1 MGQKVNPSGFRL
13 GINRTWDSKWYADDK
28 YSEFL
33 ENDLKIRKYIEQEL
47 KKAGLSKVIIE
58 RSSKKIIIA
67 IHAARPGIIIGKK
80 GSDIEKLK
88 KQLSKLTGSEINLNI
103 VETKKPELDAKV
115 VADNIAMQIENRA
128 ATKRVMK
135 RAVQSALKLGAQG
148 IRVCVAGRIGGAE
161 IARVEWFKEG
171 RVPLHT
177 LRANIDYAVSTAK
190 TTYGTCGVK
199 VWLYKGE
206 KNSEEN
212 KDNNNLKDKN
222 IFLIAAC
229 GKVDFDVI
237 DKLSK
242 YFDLKQIFEK
252 SLAVNKDLKI
262 GDTITFDDLEAKKP
276 KGQGI
281 SANAFETILGKKLIT
296 DKKKWDFLN
305 YNDLA

>member
-1 MGQKVNPSGFRL
+1 MGQKVNPLGLRL
-13 GINRTWDSKWYADDK
+13 GINRTWDSKWYAEDK
-28 YSEFL
+28 YSTFL

-88 KQLSKLTGSEINLNI
+88 NQLSQLTGSEINLNI

-115 VADNIAMQIENRA
+115 VADNVAMQIENRA

-135 RAVQSALKLGAQG
+135 RAVQSALRLGAQG

-177 LRANIDYAVSTAK
+177 LRANIDYGTSTAK

-206 KNSEEN
+206 KIS
-212 KDNNNLKDKN
+212 KKDKN
-222 IFLIAAC
+222 
-229 GKVDFDVI
+229 
-237 DKLSK
+237 
-242 YFDLKQIFEK
+242 
-252 SLAVNKDLKI
+252 N
-262 GDTITFDDLEAKKP
+262 
-276 KGQGI
+276 
-281 SANAFETILGKKLIT
+281 N
-296 DKKKWDFLN
+296 N
-305 YNDLA
+305 NNN

>member
-13 GINRTWDSKWYADDK
+13 GINRTWDSRWYSDAN
-28 YSEFL
+28 YSIFL

-103 VETKKPELDAKV
+103 IETKKPELDAKV
-115 VADNIAMQIENRA
+115 VADNVAMQIENRA

-135 RAVQSALKLGAQG
+135 RAVQSALRLGAQG
-148 IRVCVAGRIGGAE
+148 IRVSVAGRIGGGE

-177 LRANIDYAVSTAK
+177 FRANIDYGTSTAK
-190 TTYGTCGVK
+190 QRMVHL
-199 VWLYKGE
+199 V
-206 KNSEEN
+206 
-212 KDNNNLKDKN
+212 
-222 IFLIAAC
+222 
-229 GKVDFDVI
+229 
-237 DKLSK
+237 
-242 YFDLKQIFEK
+242 
-252 SLAVNKDLKI
+252 
-262 GDTITFDDLEAKKP
+262 
-276 KGQGI
+276 
-281 SANAFETILGKKLIT
+281 
-296 DKKKWDFLN
+296 
-305 YNDLA
+305 

>member
-13 GINRTWDSKWYADDK
+13 GINRTWDSKWYSDTK
-28 YSEFL
+28 YSVFL
-33 ENDLKIRKYIEQEL
+33 ENDLKIRKHVEANL

-58 RSSKKIIIA
+58 RSLKKINIS
-67 IHAARPGIIIGKK
+67 IHASRPGIIIGKK
-80 GSDIEKLK
+80 GADIEILK
-88 KQLSKLTGSEINLNI
+88 KELIKLTGSEINLNI
-103 VETKKPELDAKV
+103 IETKKPELDAKV

-177 LRANIDYAVSTAK
+177 LRANIDYATSVAK

-206 KNSEEN
+206 KISKEEDKTNTDFKN
-212 KDNNNLKDKN
+212 KNN
-222 IFLIAAC
+222 
-229 GKVDFDVI
+229 
-237 DKLSK
+237 
-242 YFDLKQIFEK
+242 
-252 SLAVNKDLKI
+252 
-262 GDTITFDDLEAKKP
+262 
-276 KGQGI
+276 
-281 SANAFETILGKKLIT
+281 
-296 DKKKWDFLN
+296 
-305 YNDLA
+305 

>member
-1 MGQKVNPSGFRL
+1 MGQKVNPFGLRL

-28 YSEFL
+28 YSIFL

-115 VADNIAMQIENRA
+115 VADNVAMQIENRA

-135 RAVQSALKLGAQG
+135 RAVQSALRLGAQG
-148 IRVCVAGRIGGAE
+148 IRVCVGGRIGGAE

-177 LRANIDYAVSTAK
+177 LRANIDYATSTAK

-206 KNSEEN
+206 KISKED
-212 KDNNNLKDKN
+212 KTNNNFKN
-222 IFLIAAC
+222 
-229 GKVDFDVI
+229 K
-237 DKLSK
+237 
-242 YFDLKQIFEK
+242 
-252 SLAVNKDLKI
+252 N
-262 GDTITFDDLEAKKP
+262 
-276 KGQGI
+276 
-281 SANAFETILGKKLIT
+281 N
-296 DKKKWDFLN
+296 
-305 YNDLA
+305 